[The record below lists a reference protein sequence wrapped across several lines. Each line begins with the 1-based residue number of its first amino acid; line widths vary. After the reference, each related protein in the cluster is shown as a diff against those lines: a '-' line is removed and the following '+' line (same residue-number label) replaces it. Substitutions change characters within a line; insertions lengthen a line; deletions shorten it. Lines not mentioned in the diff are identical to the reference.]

1 MIKRPLVWILLG
13 YVLGNLTYRYTPVD
27 YQSFG
32 VFLML
37 VATLIVSSLFIK
49 KKREKKRN
57 PSQFY
62 NSRKFDEYTFS
73 TRSTKLKGNLFKE
86 KDRTKP
92 SGYNYYMGFS
102 LIIIF
107 SVFLG
112 FYLMEKELKL
122 EVIEQDLIEK
132 KKVTVLGKIYDI
144 SRTEKGKIFIIG
156 EGEVL
161 TKDDKNPKKYYLKEK
176 IQVYITLEKQPEIV
190 NGDTYKIGNTILL
203 RGTLS
208 PLSYARNPGQFD
220 EYNYYKTKNISFK
233 LYPKEVTLYSS
244 KIFRLSHVFYK
255 CREWLTEQMYSIL
268 PKKEASVMNA
278 ILFGDKSMLPE
289 DVSDLYQQGGI
300 SHMMSVSGLHVSLL
314 GYAMY
319 KLLAKFRMSIQA
331 SIFLA
336 VAFLVGYGGLTGYS
350 VSTKRAVIMFTLSLG
365 SVIFGKTYDI
375 LSSLSLS
382 ALIILIQQP
391 RELSSPGFLLSYGAV
406 LGIVLIYP
414 KLRNLSD
421 FTHNKLIKKLMEASL
436 LSLSTQLMT
445 LPLLS
450 YFFYEIPLY
459 SVLVNLILV
468 PFSSFLL
475 VSSGIAC
482 LLSFLFVGVAR
493 WVIGAAYYILKGY
506 EFICEVNLKLPYHYI
521 LVGKIPIYQII
532 FYYTI
537 LFAVFGSIPVI
548 RKGRSKSVVVNS
560 EGMCCEIRDS
570 ISENISYEVKGSIN
584 SKNKSENI
592 DNRRKKGNDIRTY
605 RYHYVFLFLLV
616 PLLILWK
623 GEELVITCLDVSQG
637 DSTVIEKDGT
647 TCLIDCGSSDIK
659 EVGNYRL
666 IPFLK
671 SRAIGVIDYAFIS
684 HADSDHISGV
694 YEVLDAMPKLKKGN
708 FQRGYTGKILIRN
721 LILPRLQIYDESY
734 QELIL
739 LAIEKGVEIHFFST
753 GDELKWNGV
762 SLQSLHPNKN
772 FVSTSKNASSLVL
785 YLTYGNFQGIFTGD
799 VEQAGEIAVLLEV
812 KKMKELGNI
821 KQKERIE
828 FLKVAHHGSNT
839 STCVEFLDEIN
850 PIYSVIS
857 AGKNNRY
864 KHPHAIVCTRFQERN
879 LIYDLT
885 MDLGAIEIITDGVVM
900 KKSSFINDK
909 LNRESR

>member
-13 YVLGNLTYRYTPVD
+13 YVLGNLTYRNTPVD

-37 VATLIVSSLFIK
+37 VATLIVFSLVIK

-73 TRSTKLKGNLFKE
+73 TRSTKLQGNLFIE

-92 SGYNYYMGFS
+92 SGYNYYIGFS

-107 SVFLG
+107 SVFFG
-112 FYLMEKELKL
+112 FHLMEKELKL

-132 KKVTVLGKIYDI
+132 KEVTVLGKIYDI

-176 IQVYITLEKQPEIV
+176 IQVYITLEKHPDIV

-244 KIFRLSHVFYK
+244 KTFQLSHVFYK
-255 CREWLTEQMYSIL
+255 CREWLTDHMYSIL

-375 LSSLSLS
+375 LSSISLS

-532 FYYTI
+532 FYYAI

-548 RKGRSKSVVVNS
+548 RKGKSKSAVVNS
-560 EGMCCEIRDS
+560 VGMSCEIRDS
-570 ISENISYEVKGSIN
+570 ISENISYEDKDSIN

-592 DNRRKKGNDIRTY
+592 DNKRKKENDIRSH
-605 RYHYVFLFLLV
+605 RYQYVFLFLLI

-864 KHPHAIVCTRFQERN
+864 KHPHPIVCTRFQERN
-879 LIYDLT
+879 LIYNLT